1 MSTLLHSIG
10 LAVPAALILLA
21 SAAQADVS
29 TKFIRY
35 DRDADGQISET
46 EFLTLYRTSDATAIF
61 RKLDLD
67 ASGYLNETE
76 FEKLTEANTDS
87 EPSESKGDGWVQ

>member
-1 MSTLLHSIG
+1 MSTLLHSVG
-10 LAVPAALILLA
+10 LAVPTALILFV
-21 SAAQADVS
+21 SAAQAEVS

-35 DRDADGQISET
+35 DRDADGKISEA
-46 EFLTLYRTSDATAIF
+46 EFVTLYRTSDATAIF

-76 FEKLTEANTDS
+76 FEKLTQANTDS
-87 EPSESKGDGWVQ
+87 KTSDDKEEGWVQ